1 MYAFYE
7 LKEYMEAY
15 GLKDYRTKEAS
26 TMTFDELNR
35 DQITQLKQA
44 ILCER
49 QEAASWGELANADE
63 IISDEEAREEYGDT
77 IFSEDDFS

>member
-1 MYAFYE
+1 
-7 LKEYMEAY
+7 
-15 GLKDYRTKEAS
+15 
-26 TMTFDELNR
+26 MTFDELNR

-44 ILCER
+44 ILSER
-49 QEAASWGELANADE
+49 QEAVSWGELANADE